1 MCVCSF
7 QCLPLPLP
15 TLFFISLPPY
25 YPPPFTLQLQ
35 RHYSQAWLLYGAG
48 HLNSVLTLPD
58 QALYQL
64 NLLLVLF

>member
-1 MCVCSF
+1 MCVLIPVSAF
-7 QCLPLPLP
+7 TTSHLIFYLPSPL
-15 TLFFISLPPY
+15 LPPL
-25 YPPPFTLQLQ
+25 FTLQLQ